1 MRKQNV
7 PLGVVLLV
15 MALAFSGCGGDFP
28 KMTDAEEEAVGEYA
42 AHLLL
47 KYDANHRSRLVD
59 LAEVEAW
66 EAEEQK
72 RKEEQKEKESLQEPS
87 GMDPVDDTP
96 IVDVS
101 EKIPSDE
108 ATIPAINSLEQFWDL
123 PEEVQIVYTGY
134 DVNDSLTSDF
144 FSIDAS
150 EGKKLLLLH
159 FQISNQS
166 SSEQAVDL
174 LSQNANI
181 KVTVNGSYTR
191 NTLTTM
197 LMEDLSTY
205 RDSIPAGESVETLL
219 VVEVEQEIADGI
231 TSISLNLKNE
241 SKTYTIQLM

>member
-7 PLGVVLLV
+7 PFGVALLV
-15 MALAFSGCGGDFP
+15 MALAFSGCGGNFP
-28 KMTDAEEEAVGEYA
+28 AMTEEDEEAVGEYA

-72 RKEEQKEKESLQEPS
+72 RKEEQKEKENFQEPG

-96 IVDVS
+96 IVDITEDISSGVTV
-101 EKIPSDE
+101 DN
-108 ATIPAINSLEQFWDL
+108 TINSLEQFWEV
-123 PEEVQIVYTGY
+123 PEEVQIIYTGY
-134 DVNDSLTSDF
+134 DVSDSLTSDF
-144 FSIDAS
+144 FTVDAL

-159 FQISNQS
+159 FQINNQS
-166 SSEQAVDL
+166 SSDQTVDL

-219 VVEVEQEIADGI
+219 VVEIEREMADQI
-231 TSISLNLKNE
+231 SSISLNLKNE
-241 SKTYTIQLM
+241 SKIYTIQLI